1 MKAGF
6 PIVVHIYF
14 RNLVFI
20 LFNIWLQLASY
31 CSWLQNCWAFPEA
44 KVDNQEKSV
53 IKRFTSGSQ
62 QLAQNREW
70 MKYLRKNSITKAL
83 IWGGEAVLNSGLSP
97 ERWQKHLVLKVS
109 TGWITKQFVKLGW
122 LWWGHRGT
130 DPERQAAEAG
140 HAWNFSE
147 VQG

>member
-6 PIVVHIYF
+6 PVAVHIYF
-14 RNLVFI
+14 HNLVFI

-31 CSWLQNCWAFPEA
+31 CTWLQNCCAFLEA

-62 QLAQNREW
+62 QLAQNGEW

-83 IWGGEAVLNSGLSP
+83 IWDGEAVLISGLSP
-97 ERWQKHLVLKVS
+97 ERWQKHLALKVS
-109 TGWITKQFVKLGW
+109 TGWITEQFVKLGW

-140 HAWNFSE
+140 YGWNFSE
-147 VQG
+147 VGY